1 MGNVL
6 IELPNGAKCTK
17 ILLKD
22 AIYAPDMAF
31 TLISVS
37 RLDEV
42 NGSAIFSGGM
52 CTIKSTASHTVAT
65 IPRTDGL
72 YHVLPAKDPPIVDYA
87 NMASVKWTISEAR

>member
-6 IELPNGAKCTK
+6 IELPNGAKHTK

-37 RLDEV
+37 RLL
-42 NGSAIFSGGM
+42 AIFSGGM
-52 CTIKSTASHTVAT
+52 CTIKSVASRIVAT
-65 IPRTDGL
+65 IPRADGL
-72 YHVLPAKDPPIVDYA
+72 YHVLPEKDPPIVDYA
-87 NMASVKWTISEAR
+87 NVASVKWTIGEAH

>member
-6 IELPNGAKCTK
+6 IKLPNGAKHTK

-37 RLDEV
+37 RLDEA
-42 NGSAIFSGGM
+42 NRSAIFSGGM
-52 CTIKSTASHTVAT
+52 CTIKSVAGCIVAT
-65 IPRTDGL
+65 IPHADGL
-72 YHVLPAKDPPIVDYA
+72 YHVLPAKDPPMLI
-87 NMASVKWTISEAR
+87 MPMWHL